1 MTKKKKEK
9 VKIEN
14 ARSMKIAG
22 LILLVIAVL
31 YLVSPEKQKQQIN
44 EVLPN
49 TNPELNTA
57 KKITLTDDVKKE
69 YEDWIKGNS
78 LALSA
83 ITTITTKEVSD
94 INKLKFLIIQL
105 KNNHPEQTYALEE
118 GSDYACVHKDTITSL
133 MTEHF
138 ANAFSDNAISTYV
151 KDEVEEGEPVK
162 TDVGY
167 CYVVKDNYGITLPT
181 TLKSI
186 TLNEKTNIYTVTY
199 TSSTGTS
206 IFTVQLKHAN
216 GKKLIHAMSF
226 I

>member
-9 VKIEN
+9 IKIEN
-14 ARSMKIAG
+14 ARSMKISA
-22 LILLVIAVL
+22 IIILVIALL
-31 YLVSPEKQKQQIN
+31 YLISPEKQKEQMN

-57 KKITLTDDVKKE
+57 KKITLTDTVKKE
-69 YEDWIKGNS
+69 YEDWIKGNN

-83 ITTITTKEVSD
+83 ITTVTTKEVTD
-94 INKLKFLIIQL
+94 ENKLKFILIKL
-105 KNNHPEQTYALEE
+105 KNSHPEQTYPLEE
-118 GSDYACVHKDTITSL
+118 GSNYTCVSKEIVTPMLSDYFV
-133 MTEHF
+133 
-138 ANAFSDNAISTYV
+138 NAFSDASIPNYE
-151 KDEVEEGEPVK
+151 KEEEEGPVK
-162 TDVGY
+162 TDTAY

-199 TSSTGTS
+199 TSNAGTS
-206 IFTVQLKHAN
+206 IFTIQLKNAN
-216 GKKLIHAMSF
+216 GKKLIQAMSF